1 MKTRYQAAILQ
12 GSQLL
17 LIRHHEFA
25 SGREY
30 WVIPGGGREESD
42 ESEEQA
48 VAREALEETGLQVS
62 VERLLFSQ
70 PVEQIAGYE
79 RVYQE
84 HKTYLCRVLGGT
96 AAPGYEPE
104 PEASSLYEIN
114 AVGWFDL
121 TNPGSWGAAGE
132 DRFTGPLL
140 RRIKETMPG
149 E

>member
-12 GSQLL
+12 GSQVL

-30 WVIPGGGREESD
+30 WVIPGGGREVSD
-42 ESEEQA
+42 QSEEQA
-48 VAREALEETGLQVS
+48 VAREAFEETGLKVS

-70 PVEQIAGYE
+70 PVELMPGYE

-84 HKTYLCRVLGGT
+84 HKTYLCRILGGT

-104 PEASSLYEIN
+104 PEASNHYEIN
-114 AVGWFDL
+114 AVAWFDL
-121 TNPGSWGAAGE
+121 NDPASWGEAGN
-132 DRFTGPLL
+132 DPITGPLL
-140 RRIKETMPG
+140 RRIRENIPG
-149 E
+149 